1 MATQSNLRANFYKSD
16 NGVDLVE
23 LKLIGDPN
31 TVIYRVKDKEEQ
43 LKEQFPKEYA
53 EYFKVKPAK
62 KTPKATPLNVLK
74 DLGKR
79 KEDVLKLEGIKSVEE
94 LASLSDGA
102 CHGLG
107 KGTLDLRKMAK
118 DYLAEKYDIQA
129 EQVVG

>member
-62 KTPKATPLNVLK
+62 KHLK
-74 DLGKR
+74 QHL
-79 KEDVLKLEGIKSVEE
+79 
-94 LASLSDGA
+94 
-102 CHGLG
+102 
-107 KGTLDLRKMAK
+107 
-118 DYLAEKYDIQA
+118 
-129 EQVVG
+129 

>member
-1 MATQSNLRANFYKSD
+1 MANLRANFYKSD
-16 NGVDLVE
+16 KGIDLVE

-43 LKEQFPKEYA
+43 FIEQFPKEYA
-53 EYFKVKPAK
+53 EYFKVKPTK

-79 KEDVLKLEGIKSVEE
+79 KVDVLKLEGIKSVEE

-118 DYLAEKYDIQA
+118 EHLAEKYDIQA